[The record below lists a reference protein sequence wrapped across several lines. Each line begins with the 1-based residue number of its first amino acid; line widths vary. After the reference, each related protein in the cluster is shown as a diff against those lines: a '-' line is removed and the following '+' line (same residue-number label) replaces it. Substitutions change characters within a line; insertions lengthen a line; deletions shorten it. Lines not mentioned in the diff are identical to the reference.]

1 MNPSTEDMLNAI
13 DKVNAKNVFIFPNNK
28 NVVLAAN
35 QAADLCEDKN
45 IIVMATANAPQGIS
59 AMIAYDSTISL
70 EDNKT
75 NMLEA
80 IENVKSG
87 QVTYAVR
94 DTSIDGKTIKQGDIM
109 GLSDK
114 GLLAVG
120 SDIADVAF
128 DVISECYDE
137 DKEIISIYYGSD
149 VTKEDAE
156 KLSERVSE
164 EFPDCDVSLY
174 FGGQPIY
181 YYIVS
186 VE

>member
-1 MNPSTEDMLNAI
+1 M
-13 DKVNAKNVFIFPNNK
+13 
-28 NVVLAAN
+28 
-35 QAADLCEDKN
+35 
-45 IIVMATANAPQGIS
+45 
-59 AMIAYDSTISL
+59 
-70 EDNKT
+70 
-75 NMLEA
+75 
-80 IENVKSG
+80 
-87 QVTYAVR
+87 
-94 DTSIDGKTIKQGDIM
+94 
-109 GLSDK
+109 
-114 GLLAVG
+114 
-120 SDIADVAF
+120 AF

-149 VTKEDAE
+149 VTKEHAE